1 MKLYFPSDDM
11 TITKGYPVKSDIM
24 EESEK
29 ESEANFDKDDLEKD
43 EVDEEKELLSN
54 PPLFQ
59 HDTSFNYK
67 DYTVSSS
74 YSLLKPHLLSFFNHV
89 YIDSTKAF
97 DEFSKYS
104 QNIVKLVEKEHFR
117 IENLVSYKPD
127 YPGYLF
133 KYMLGIFTKL
143 MNILRT
149 ESLLG
154 EEEEKEEDS
163 GKHLKSFRE
172 FGHALM
178 KAILGKIFDNEIVF
192 FL

>member
-1 MKLYFPSDDM
+1 MKSE
-11 TITKGYPVKSDIM
+11 IM

-29 ESEANFDKDDLEKD
+29 ESEANFDKDDLDKD
-43 EVDEEKELLSN
+43 EIDEEKELLPN
-54 PPLFQ
+54 LPPLQ
-59 HDTSFNYK
+59 NDASFNYK
-67 DYTVSSS
+67 DYTASSS

-97 DEFSKYS
+97 DEFSKYRE
-104 QNIVKLVEKEHFR
+104 NIVKLVEKEKFR

-163 GKHLKSFRE
+163 GKQLKSFKE
-172 FGHALM
+172 FGQTLM
-178 KAILGKIFDNEIVF
+178 KAILGKIFDNDIVF
-192 FL
+192 LFIFEFFIDFNLSRS